1 MVDAAKQALVDQIDK
16 LGNPSSLHMFGRATR
31 KDVEESRE
39 AIARAIES
47 RPSEV
52 IFTASGTEANN
63 IALKGLHWLHANHE
77 RKVLVISAIEHHAI
91 LDPAHWLGEAEGA
104 EVIEIPVL
112 PSGVIDLAFLQN
124 LVEARGK
131 EITAISVMHANN
143 ETGTIQPISEIVKIA
158 SESQIPVHCDAVQ
171 SFGKVPLSFKNLG
184 VTAMTL
190 SAHKIGGPLGI
201 GALVLQQGLEI
212 PSLIHG
218 GGQEREIRSGTLNA
232 PSITAFAAA
241 ATDSLSKLEE
251 RGRYLRQLREQFIAG
266 AKTAIPDLIVNG
278 SGEQLPGIVNL
289 TFPGTESDTLLLLF
303 DAAGVACSTGSACSA
318 GVHEPSHV
326 LMAMG
331 HSQVSA
337 QSSLRFSLSYRNTES
352 EIAHVISL
360 FPEVIAKAG
369 RQTYESYSRNER
381 WC

>member
-1 MVDAAKQALVDQIDK
+1 MVDAAKQALLDQIEK

-31 KDVEESRE
+31 KDVEEARE

-63 IALKGLHWLHANHE
+63 IALKGLYWLRANHE

-91 LDPAHWLGEAEGA
+91 FDPAHWLGDAEGA
-104 EVIEIPVL
+104 EVIKIPVL

-131 EITAISVMHANN
+131 EITVISVMHANN
-143 ETGTIQPISEIVKIA
+143 ETGTIQPISEVVRIA
-158 SESQIPVHCDAVQ
+158 SASQIPVYCDAVQ
-171 SFGKVPLSFKNLG
+171 SFGKVPLSFKDLG
-184 VTAMTL
+184 VTALTL

-201 GALVLQQGLEI
+201 GALVLQHGLEI

-218 GGQEREIRSGTLNA
+218 GGQERDIRSGTLNA

-266 AKTAIPDLIVNG
+266 AKRAIPDLIVNG

-360 FPEVIAKAG
+360 FPEVIAKA
-369 RQTYESYSRNER
+369 RAANL
-381 WC
+381 